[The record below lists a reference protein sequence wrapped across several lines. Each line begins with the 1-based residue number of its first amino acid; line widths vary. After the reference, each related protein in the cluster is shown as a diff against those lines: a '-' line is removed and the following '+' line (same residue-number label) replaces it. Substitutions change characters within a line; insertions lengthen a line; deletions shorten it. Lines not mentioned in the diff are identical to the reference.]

1 MSSKSDR
8 SRGFTLVELLVVIA
22 IIGIL
27 VALLLPAIQAA
38 REAARRTQ
46 CVNKMKQLGLA
57 VLNYESS
64 KKQLPLA
71 YSPNYTATALSQGP
85 CTSITTRN
93 SRSPPVCFTTHS
105 LRSFCPIS
113 KSRRSM
119 IKSTRSYDWF
129 STATNSRGT
138 VNLTVTAKDLDGLL
152 CPSTEGRPGSYTTD
166 YGFISSIDGTKYC
179 QLETAGTVSVKRST
193 DRLVGMISD
202 TATTIRK
209 VSDGLSKTYLLFE
222 SAGRP
227 HHYTANR
234 TLKNE
239 MWEENTN
246 LKQPGVGGGPTD
258 YQWAD
263 GGFDAQEHRSHG
275 EHLGPGANGDRLGL
289 PADDRDELR

>member
-1 MSSKSDR
+1 M
-8 SRGFTLVELLVVIA
+8 T
-22 IIGIL
+22 
-27 VALLLPAIQAA
+27 
-38 REAARRTQ
+38 
-46 CVNKMKQLGLA
+46 
-57 VLNYESS
+57 
-64 KKQLPLA
+64 
-71 YSPNYTATALSQGP
+71 
-85 CTSITTRN
+85 
-93 SRSPPVCFTTHS
+93 
-105 LRSFCPIS
+105 
-113 KSRRSM
+113 
-119 IKSTRSYDWF
+119 
-129 STATNSRGT
+129 TATNSHGT

-166 YGFISSIDGTKYC
+166 YGFFTSIDGTKYC
-179 QLETAGTVSVKRST
+179 QLESAGTVSVKRST

-263 GGFDAQEHRSHG
+263 GGYDAKNTDRTVNIWGLEPTAIASACPMTTVMNCDNYQDPYSFHSG
-275 EHLGPGANGDRLGL
+275 GCNIAMGDGSVSFVADSVSPDVFISGITRA
-289 PADDRDELR
+289 ADDIPPTN